1 MKKTWLNAEVEELA
15 VEMTANGQ
23 APNDNFDGDWVQIGG
38 LYYRPGDGSSPSV
51 DPLS

>member
-15 VEMTANGQ
+15 VEQTANGQ

-38 LYYRPGDGSSPSV
+38 LYYRPGDGSKV
-51 DPLS
+51 DPVS